1 MNKICLIGRLTKD
14 VELKATPS
22 GKEIASFNLA
32 VQRNYKNA
40 EGEYEA
46 DFISCK
52 AFEKKAEI
60 ISKFFKK
67 GSQIGIEGHIQTG
80 SYTKDDGTT
89 VYTTDVIV
97 DGLEF
102 IGNKYDK
109 QTEKNEEISVNV
121 NKNRYTAEEVD
132 SVEIPNDP
140 FAEEEQM
147 EINDMDLPF

>member
-89 VYTTDVIV
+89 VYTIDPSANVRNVHENNVLISCCTT
-97 DGLEF
+97 GCRKCQF
-102 IGNKYDK
+102 GNESD
-109 QTEKNEEISVNV
+109 
-121 NKNRYTAEEVD
+121 
-132 SVEIPNDP
+132 
-140 FAEEEQM
+140 
-147 EINDMDLPF
+147 